1 MVLKYLTFIPD
12 DPDFLNVRP
21 GSPHPFFYLISSA
34 SSSPDVW
41 SNCYGSCAASVASAH
56 RRFLST
62 PVCEPTRVEEG
73 AADEGRELA
82 SGRNS
87 AGYPTYLAPRRV
99 SEVGSL
105 LSKVGGMTV
114 GLIDTLGSFT
124 FPASGSTKKGF
135 KISVLAFE
143 VASTISRAANLMESL
158 SEESITHLTEVV
170 LPSEGVQ
177 RLVSADM
184 DELLKIAALDKM
196 WVIGFL
202 VVPNMI
208 SEFRA
213 INVVATDV
221 LSMRCCDRVFLYAIC
236 VVLRAASQLP
246 NKQSKVGAETLIQQL
261 MILVQNTA
269 VLYYE
274 LYALDRLE
282 QNYRCK
288 IHEYDVSN
296 SSHRGDRNSLSILR
310 AETKARRKHVRS
322 LKQKSLWSRT
332 IEEVMEELVIIAR
345 FLHFE
350 ILRIFDL
357 ADCDLANDHQTN
369 QRTLGSAGLALQYAN
384 VITHINAI
392 VSQPSFVPPRSRD
405 ALYQALPHHVQSV
418 LWRRLRPLH
427 VPEGLTISEI
437 KELMEE
443 MLQWLVP
450 MAAKTIKTHHSFAR
464 LGEWGN
470 FVTSSNRKPADVIRI
485 ETLHHADIERTDLL
499 ILELIF
505 WLHLL
510 ASRSRAQA
518 YETRSPA
525 HDVVRLYPTKLD
537 SNSEARMQ
545 RPGTS
550 RSLNFGNAGAP
561 VIKSHHRLATSSSDS
576 AVIETNNVFPGEGP
590 SFPMINCDIDWIK
603 VLDVIDGVDT
613 MLNTEV
619 ACSFA
624 PSSRR

>member
-196 WVIGFL
+196 EEL
-202 VVPNMI
+202 K
-208 SEFRA
+208 
-213 INVVATDV
+213 
-221 LSMRCCDRVFLYAIC
+221 VFLGE
-236 VVLRAASQLP
+236 VVRFGNLSRDPQWHHLNRYFIKAASQLP

>member
-196 WVIGFL
+196 EEL
-202 VVPNMI
+202 K
-208 SEFRA
+208 
-213 INVVATDV
+213 
-221 LSMRCCDRVFLYAIC
+221 VFLGE
-236 VVLRAASQLP
+236 VVRFGNLSRDPQWHHLNRYFIKAASQLP

-450 MAAKTIKTHHSFAR
+450 MAAKTIKT
-464 LGEWGN
+464 
-470 FVTSSNRKPADVIRI
+470 SSNRKPADVIRI

>member
-1 MVLKYLTFIPD
+1 
-12 DPDFLNVRP
+12 
-21 GSPHPFFYLISSA
+21 
-34 SSSPDVW
+34 
-41 SNCYGSCAASVASAH
+41 
-56 RRFLST
+56 
-62 PVCEPTRVEEG
+62 
-73 AADEGRELA
+73 
-82 SGRNS
+82 
-87 AGYPTYLAPRRV
+87 
-99 SEVGSL
+99 
-105 LSKVGGMTV
+105 MTV

-196 WVIGFL
+196 EEL
-202 VVPNMI
+202 K
-208 SEFRA
+208 
-213 INVVATDV
+213 
-221 LSMRCCDRVFLYAIC
+221 VFLGE
-236 VVLRAASQLP
+236 VVRFGNLSRDPQWHHLNRYFIKAASQLP